1 MKETKENI
9 KKPNEVENLDKNANV
24 EEVAIKNDSKK
35 VESEVVKGEVTTNA
49 NSKIKDYLNKDLFA
63 DVKRISFS
71 DDSSEE
77 LKSENTL
84 SEDYQGTFNDISENQ
99 IISAKVIGISDSDVM
114 VDIGFKS
121 EGLINRS
128 EFDNKNLPEI
138 GSNIDI
144 FLEKFEDTDGNIT
157 LSKYKAD
164 FIKRW
169 DELKHFC
176 DSGEPVSGK
185 IIKRV
190 KGGLV
195 VDLGVIQAFLP
206 GSQADVQPVKNFDD
220 LINKEFDFQIV
231 KVDEVRKNLVVSRKA
246 ILEESLNEKRQE
258 LMTQIEIGAQLKGVV
273 KNITDFGAFVDLGG
287 VDGLIHITDL
297 SWNRI
302 NHPTEILELDQKLN
316 VVILD
321 FDDDKSR
328 IQLGVKQLS
337 KHPWENLDSNL
348 KEGDKVNGKVSVL
361 ADYGAFIEITDGVEG
376 LVHVS
381 EMSWSTHLR
390 SAQDFVSVGDS
401 IEAVIL
407 SLDREERKMSLGI
420 KQLKSDPWTDI
431 TKKYPTGSQHKGK
444 IRNFTNFGVFVELE
458 EGIDGLIYIS
468 DLSWTK
474 KIKHPSELF
483 AIEDKIDV
491 VVLELDVEERKLSLG
506 HKQTKKN
513 PWDEYLKKY
522 PLDSVHKFKLESFG
536 ERGASIF
543 LNDEISAFVPKKH
556 LLKEDGSSLEV
567 GEEAEFK
574 VIEFNSEFKRIVM
587 SHSATYKKEAVEK
600 KKTKP
605 VAKKDK
611 VDKSTL
617 GDIEALADLKKKMD
631 EKEDK

>member
-9 KKPNEVENLDKNANV
+9 NKTNEVENLDKNANV
-24 EEVAIKNDSKK
+24 EEVAIKNDSKE
-35 VESEVVKGEVTTNA
+35 VESEVVKEEVNTSA
-49 NSKIKDYLNKDLFA
+49 NPKIKDYLNKDLFA

-287 VDGLIHITDL
+287 VDGLIHITDF
-297 SWNRI
+297 SWGRI
-302 NHPTEILELDQKLN
+302 NHPSEIVSIGDEISVQ
-316 VVILD
+316 VID
-321 FDDDKSR
+321 FNQETSR
-328 IQLGVKQLS
+328 ISLGLKQLVDN
-337 KHPWENLDSNL
+337 PWETIPE
-348 KEGDKVNGKVSVL
+348 KYKVGDVVSGNIVSIMN
-361 ADYGAFIEITDGVEG
+361 YGIFIELEKGIEG
-376 LVHVS
+376 LIHIS
-381 EMSWSTHLR
+381 EISWTKNVQNL
-390 SAQDFVSVGDS
+390 QDTYKVGDS
-401 IEAVIL
+401 IDSKVLFVDANEQKI
-407 SLDREERKMSLGI
+407 SLGI
-420 KQLKSDPWTDI
+420 KQLSKDPWETITEDVKVGDKKSGTVNKLTKFGAFVTLTDELEGFVRTTEFHWTKNSSHPKEFVSEGDSIDYIITDI
-431 TKKYPTGSQHKGK
+431 
-444 IRNFTNFGVFVELE
+444 LE
-458 EGIDGLIYIS
+458 KERKVLLS
-468 DLSWTK
+468 VKDLSESPWPEIETK
-474 KIKHPSELF
+474 FNSGDKLKGTFEKMLDSGVIIKLDDDIEGFIPMSKISKDQKKDVIANLN
-483 AIEDKIDV
+483 DGDNVDLV
-491 VVLELDVEERKLSLG
+491 VVEVKAEEKNVVLMLDE
-506 HKQTKKN
+506 TN
-513 PWDEYLKKY
+513 
-522 PLDSVHKFKLESFG
+522 
-536 ERGASIF
+536 
-543 LNDEISAFVPKKH
+543 
-556 LLKEDGSSLEV
+556 
-567 GEEAEFK
+567 
-574 VIEFNSEFKRIVM
+574 
-587 SHSATYKKEAVEK
+587 
-600 KKTKP
+600 
-605 VAKKDK
+605 
-611 VDKSTL
+611 VD
-617 GDIEALADLKKKMD
+617 D
-631 EKEDK
+631 